1 MRACLL
7 NSSGPKSVRRLL
19 QPWKFYT
26 VIIAITFINLFLRCG
41 ADRRRRS
48 F

>member
-26 VIIAITFINLFLRCG
+26 VIIAITFINLLLQCG
-41 ADRRRRS
+41 ADRHRS
-48 F
+48 L

>member
-1 MRACLL
+1 MRAST

-19 QPWKFYT
+19 LPWKFYT
-26 VIIAITFINLFLRCG
+26 VIIAITFINLSLRCG
-41 ADRRRRS
+41 ADRRRYG